1 MKFDFEKF
9 YQAVNAKREERA
21 ASWRQ
26 VAREIG
32 IGKSTLARMAQ
43 NKRPDADGLAALSFW
58 AELNPA
64 DFVFARADLN
74 RRERAASKR
83 ICSPALDLLVIAAAR
98 LQPRAVLQ
106 HHDVLAVRSGLE
118 LLDVAHVHDQR
129 AMDAQE
135 HAAGRAK
142 TRAWRWARAAGA
154 AKS

>member
-9 YQAVNAKREERA
+9 YQAVNAKRTARA

-64 DFVFARADLN
+64 DFVRLEPSAPVARNGSEEA
-74 RRERAASKR
+74 
-83 ICSPALDLLVIAAAR
+83 PQLVN
-98 LQPRAVLQ
+98 
-106 HHDVLAVRSGLE
+106 
-118 LLDVAHVHDQR
+118 
-129 AMDAQE
+129 
-135 HAAGRAK
+135 
-142 TRAWRWARAAGA
+142 GA
-154 AKS
+154 YSA

>member
-1 MKFDFEKF
+1 MRFEFEKF

-64 DFVFARADLN
+64 DFVVPEHPALSAVLDCSS
-74 RRERAASKR
+74 AASSLS
-83 ICSPALDLLVIAAAR
+83 I
-98 LQPRAVLQ
+98 
-106 HHDVLAVRSGLE
+106 
-118 LLDVAHVHDQR
+118 
-129 AMDAQE
+129 
-135 HAAGRAK
+135 
-142 TRAWRWARAAGA
+142 
-154 AKS
+154 